1 VSWQLASFALVMAS
15 LGLAFWWYERS
26 HPPAKLL
33 ALVATLAAIA
43 ALGRDAFAA
52 VPDVKPITAIVLV
65 SGIAFGAGP
74 GFAVG
79 AISGFAS
86 NFLLGQ
92 GPWTPWQ
99 MLGWGLVG
107 LIGAGL
113 GRLSAR
119 RMSPLA
125 LALACALAAEV
136 FNLVV
141 DLYTW
146 TSTGDQ
152 TLRAFGFVLGTAVVF
167 DVTHVVASFGFGLAF
182 GPTLLRMLTRVR
194 SRLQIIWEGA
204 EGLPGSGVPTTSP
217 SLASSATR
225 MGGLSLLA
233 LLLSLPLLALGSPS
247 GARAASGSSP
257 PVSAVAATPFAAA
270 AVHTALS
277 RELAFLSKAQ
287 NPNGGF
293 GAGAGET
300 STELYSSWVALGL
313 AAAGRNPLSL
323 SRNGHTVLDAIRGEA
338 SSLQGA
344 GDLERTI
351 LALHACGVS
360 VHSLP
365 GGDPVRRLLH
375 FRGHDGS
382 FSEQANLTSFAILA
396 LRAAGY
402 SSHDPTVTKAAAWLA
417 RQQEPNGGFG
427 FGERGG
433 GGDVDDTAAVVQAL
447 VAAGVHGGPLIG
459 HAVSFILETQNLDG
473 GFPEQSGGESNS
485 QSSAW
490 AIQALTAAGRNLGG
504 VRHRGSRTPLEYL
517 ESLLTP
523 DGSVRYSRTGSQT
536 PVWVTAQALTALA
549 GKPFPIAPVGARAAS
564 RGAGSGTP
572 SSSPASPS
580 VREGSRSTVF
590 EERTLA
596 GLGPVLGALF
606 GPLLAGLSGAL

>member
-113 GRLSAR
+113 GRLSGR

-125 LALACALAAEV
+125 IALACAVAAEV

-152 TLRAFGFVLGTAVVF
+152 TLRAFGFVLGTAAVF

-194 SRLQIIWEGA
+194 SRLQISWEGA
-204 EGLPGSGVPTTSP
+204 EGLPGSGVPRTSP
-217 SLASSATR
+217 SPSAISATR
-225 MGGLSLLA
+225 LGGLSILA
-233 LLLSLPLLALGSPS
+233 LLLSLPLLALGNPS
-247 GARAASGSSP
+247 GARAASGSQP
-257 PVSAVAATPFAAA
+257 AHAAAAGTPFATA

-323 SRNGHTVLDAIRGEA
+323 SRGGHTVLDAIRGEA

-402 SSHDPTVTKAAAWLA
+402 SSHDPTVRKAAAWLE

-447 VAAGVHGGPLIG
+447 VAAGVHGGALIG

-473 GFPEQSGGESNS
+473 GFPEQSGGESNA

-490 AIQALTAAGRNLGG
+490 AIQALTAAGRNLEG

-517 ESLLTP
+517 ESLLAP

-564 RGAGSGTP
+564 RSAGGGLQRSP
-572 SSSPASPS
+572 PASPS
-580 VREGSRSTVF
+580 AGAGSAESSDRSLTN
-590 EERTLA
+590 
-596 GLGPVLGALF
+596 LGPALGALF

>member
-1 VSWQLASFALVMAS
+1 VSWQLASFALVLAS

-65 SGIAFGAGP
+65 SGVAFGAGP

-107 LIGAGL
+107 LIGGGF
-113 GRLSAR
+113 GRVTSR

-125 LALACALAAEV
+125 IALSCAVAAEA

-152 TLRAFGFVLGTAVVF
+152 TLRAFGLVLGTAVVF

-194 SRLQIIWEGA
+194 SRLEISWRGVGERPIVNG
-204 EGLPGSGVPTTSP
+204 GLPSP
-217 SLASSATR
+217 ITASRIT
-225 MGGLSLLA
+225 GLSLLA
-233 LLLSLPLLALGSPS
+233 ALIVVPLLVLGGAS
-247 GARAASGSSP
+247 GARGASDP
-257 PVSAVAATPFAAA
+257 APFATTADHA
-270 AVHTALS
+270 AVTSELS
-277 RELAFLSKAQ
+277 FLSKSQ
-287 NPNGGF
+287 NSDGGF
-293 GAGAGET
+293 GAAAGES
-300 STELYSSWVALGL
+300 STELYSSWAALGL
-313 AAAGRNPLSL
+313 AAAGRDPLSVH
-323 SRNGHTVLDAIRGEA
+323 RDGHTVLDAIRGEA

-365 GGDPVRRLLH
+365 GGDPVGRLLR
-375 FRGHDGS
+375 FRAHDGS
-382 FSEQANLTSFAILA
+382 FSEQANLSAFAILA
-396 LRAAGY
+396 LRAGGY
-402 SSHDPTVTKAAAWLA
+402 STHNPLVSDAAAWLK

-427 FGERGG
+427 FGVRGG
-433 GGDVDDTAAVVQAL
+433 GEDVDDTAAVIQAL
-447 VAAGVHGGPLIG
+447 VAAGTATGPALA
-459 HAVSFILETQNLDG
+459 HAVAFIIDAQNLDG

-490 AIQALTAAGRNLGG
+490 AIQALTAAGHNVEA
-504 VRHRGSRTPLEYL
+504 VRRKGSRSPLEYL
-517 ESLLTP
+517 QSLVAP
-523 DGSVRYSRTGSQT
+523 NGSVRYSRTGSQT

-549 GKPFPIAPVGARAAS
+549 GKPFPIAPPRGRTASVGSGALKEF
-564 RGAGSGTP
+564 AGSPTLGNIG
-572 SSSPASPS
+572 PALDA
-580 VREGSRSTVF
+580 V
-590 EERTLA
+590 LA
-596 GLGPVLGALF
+596 
-606 GPLLAGLSGAL
+606 PLLTGLSGAL

>member
-1 VSWQLASFALVMAS
+1 MSWQLAAFALVMAS

-65 SGIAFGAGP
+65 SGIAFGGGP

-113 GRLSAR
+113 GRLSGR

-125 LALACALAAEV
+125 IALACAVAAEV

-194 SRLQIIWEGA
+194 SRLQISWVGA
-204 EGLPGSGVPTTSP
+204 EGLPPGARPMPRGASSP
-217 SLASSATR
+217 SAISAR
-225 MGGLSLLA
+225 RLGGLSLLA
-233 LLLSLPLLALGSPS
+233 LLLSAPLLALGSPS
-247 GARAASGSSP
+247 GAPAASGSYP
-257 PVSAVAATPFAAA
+257 PASATAGTPFAAT

-323 SRNGHTVLDAIRGEA
+323 SRGGHTVLDFIRGEA

-402 SSHDPTVTKAAAWLA
+402 SSHDPTVRKAAAWLE

-433 GGDVDDTAAVVQAL
+433 GGDVDDTAAAVQAL
-447 VAAGVHGGPLIG
+447 VAAGVHGGALIG
-459 HAVSFILETQNLDG
+459 HAVSFILDTQNLDG

-490 AIQALTAAGRNLGG
+490 AIQALTAAGRNLEG

-517 ESLLTP
+517 DSLLAP

-549 GKPFPIAPVGARAAS
+549 GKPFPIAPVGVRAAS
-564 RGAGSGTP
+564 RKVGVGQGS
-572 SSSPASPS
+572 
-580 VREGSRSTVF
+580 
-590 EERTLA
+590 LA
-596 GLGPVLGALF
+596 TLGPALSSLF